1 MDMRYSMPFGEQYR
15 KEEIGKENQ
24 LQVAC
29 IRNKR
34 EKAWI
39 HS

>member
-1 MDMRYSMPFGEQYR
+1 MPAGEQYR

-24 LQVAC
+24 LQADY

-34 EKAWI
+34 AKIWI
-39 HS
+39 QS